1 MFSNFKNV
9 WFKSLLLHYS
19 KYLFWPKIFI
29 LKEISKKFFFRLWW
43 VDPCFTLDPA
53 TQPSI
58 CRSSYSSAKTLII
71 ISSDLPCYE
80 GNARFTTVP
89 LKPLCVRRV
98 QRYCE
103 YCVCSNFTDPNNPL
117 KKIFLGKRRP
127 NLKNLSRGL
136 NLRRGSKS
144 NMIFST

>member
-1 MFSNFKNV
+1 MIQKFAFT
-9 WFKSLLLHYS
+9 
-19 KYLFWPKIFI
+19 LFQIFI
-29 LKEISKKFFFRLWW
+29 LTEDIYLKRNFKKVFIFRLWW

-58 CRSSYSSAKTLII
+58 CRSSYSLAKTFSI
-71 ISSDLPCYE
+71 ISSDPPCYE

-117 KKIFLGKRRP
+117 KKTFFRKTEA
-127 NLKNLSRGL
+127 K
-136 NLRRGSKS
+136 
-144 NMIFST
+144 F